1 MNLKTNYLC
10 HALYKR
16 LFTPHV
22 VSEFRIFM
30 KRQCLIGF
38 IFLIMFNVIM
48 PVAFSQDM
56 IDSEDSQSQADVS
69 EKEKDKQKKSTKKT
83 GVFTLGEIVVKAAS
97 VPNIEDTSTTTVITQ
112 KDIRAHSDKTLDDA
126 LRTIPGIIVER
137 HRKGHMRTRMRGFD
151 QDKIAI
157 LVDGIPVSDVYS
169 TDIDISQIPVMNI
182 SRIIVNRGVS
192 SALYGSKGAIGSINV
207 ISKRP
212 SRVFAECNAEYG
224 EFNNYTF
231 NVAQGAP
238 IGDFY
243 YWFTGSM
250 MNSDGFE
257 PSAELDREKRKV
269 WFDKLIP
276 YYLYG
281 YAFEDLNIPGKEDY
295 ILDKGKWDHFD
306 YRKYDF
312 SGKAGYNFSKQIEAG
327 VSFRYNYYTGK
338 TNTYQHY
345 CFSDYKSDALYWKDP
360 VFVIE
365 DPVDVKK
372 AALRNRSF
380 VWPGV
385 YDYTASPYLLLDYSK
400 FSIKANA
407 FYSHRMSEQEGY
419 ASTDHDYV
427 KDTSI
432 AGNFFEPFKDIKT
445 YKSYGFN
452 VYPSFRLAS
461 WNRLSM
467 AFLWKSDSYKSEE
480 QALSAAS
487 PAPNISQYLGLGR
500 VPIKYLESSLLTV
513 AIEDEV
519 SIKRRLNIAAGIS
532 YDSQNFS
539 KYKSR
544 SGIYEYGDAYI
555 LEDDSMLWGT
565 RDSFNPVA
573 GISFDAMENLLLL
586 RMSGSIKTRFPTL
599 SEYSKVRDAAHDN
612 ELKPERSYNSNTGF
626 ELFFM
631 DKSLSFR
638 TDYFASIIKNRIEK
652 IASGDEP
659 PINIKKII
667 SQGFESILSYK
678 TKDVLGLFDMN
689 MQLSYTYI
697 HARSKDDS
705 HDEKAN
711 KGEMLELT
719 PEHQATA
726 DLRFDFESG
735 TSLNIWGYATF
746 NQVMYTMKYRPEPE
760 VTTPPLVPYST
771 EYFKTVNVHDPVMI
785 NIKISQKMFEYYEL
799 YVMCR
804 NVFDDYNADPF
815 NPGPGRIF
823 YVGGSARL

>member
-1 MNLKTNYLC
+1 MNYFCN
-10 HALYKR
+10 ALYKR
-16 LFTPHV
+16 LFILRGISGYGHL
-22 VSEFRIFM
+22 M
-30 KRQCLIGF
+30 KRPFLNGL
-38 IFLIMFNVIM
+38 IFLILFYLIL
-48 PVAFSQDM
+48 PAAFSQ
-56 IDSEDSQSQADVS
+56 EVNDSQNTEQIS
-69 EKEKDKQKKSTKKT
+69 ETPENEKDKSKKSGKKT
-83 GVFTLGEIVVKAAS
+83 GVFTLGEIVVKAES

-126 LRTIPGIIVER
+126 LRIIPGVIVER

-212 SRVFAECNAEYG
+212 SRIFAECNAEYG
-224 EFNNYTF
+224 EFNNYTL

-243 YWFTGSM
+243 YWITVSM

-257 PSAELDREKRKV
+257 PSAELDREKRKE
-269 WFDKLIP
+269 WFDRLTP
-276 YYLYG
+276 YTLYG
-281 YAFEDLNIPGKEDY
+281 YTFEDLNIPAKVDY
-295 ILDKGKWDHFD
+295 IQDEGKWDHFD
-306 YRKYDF
+306 SRKYNF
-312 SGKAGYNFSKQIEAG
+312 SGKAGYNFNENVEAG
-327 VSFRYNYYTGK
+327 LSFSYNYYRGK
-338 TNTYQHY
+338 TNTNQHY

-360 VFVIE
+360 VFVIA

-372 AALRNRSF
+372 ASLRNRSF

-385 YDYTASPYLLLDYSK
+385 CDYTVSPYMLADYGR
-400 FSIKANA
+400 FTLKANA

-452 VYPSFRLAS
+452 IYPSFRLAS

-487 PAPNISQYLGLGR
+487 PAPNISQYLGLDNI
-500 VPIKYLESSLLTV
+500 PIKYLESSLVTL
-513 AIEDEV
+513 AIEDEIT
-519 SIKRRLNIAAGIS
+519 IKKRLNLTAGIS
-532 YDSQNFS
+532 YDSQDFS

-555 LEDDSMLWGT
+555 LRDDSIIWGT

-573 GISFDAMENLLLL
+573 GATFDAIEKRLLL

-599 SEYSKVRDAAHDN
+599 SEYAKVRNAANDK
-612 ELKPERSYNSNTGF
+612 ELKPERSYNSNAGF

-652 IASGDEP
+652 IAGGDEP
-659 PINIKKII
+659 PINIEKII
-667 SQGFESILSYK
+667 SQGFENILSCK
-678 TKDVLGLFDMN
+678 AEDVLGLFDMN
-689 MQLSYTYI
+689 AQLSYTFI
-697 HARSKDDS
+697 HARSRDDS
-705 HDEKAN
+705 RDEKAN

-719 PEHQATA
+719 PEHQVTA
-726 DLRFDFESG
+726 DLRFDFESD
-735 TSLNIWGYATF
+735 TSINIWGYATF
-746 NQVMYTMKYRPEPE
+746 NQVMYAMRYRPEPE
-760 VTTPPLVPYST
+760 VITPPLVPYST
-771 EYFKTVNVHDPVMI
+771 KYFKTVRVHDPVMI
-785 NIKISQKMFEYYEL
+785 NIKISQKIFKYYEL